1 MTSDFSITRRQ
12 LGKGAAALAMLM
24 AAPRLALAD
33 TAPVVIATE
42 EDVSTLDPHLI
53 RNNHPIGSVVW
64 SIFDSLVRRNADGTH
79 EPRLALS
86 WEQVEPTRWRF
97 KLRSGVKFTNGE
109 EFNADAVKFNFERMN
124 VSPYN

>member
-1 MTSDFSITRRQ
+1 MTSSPTITRRQ
-12 LGKGAAALAMLM
+12 LGQGAAALALL
-24 AAPRLALAD
+24 LALPRNAYAGS
-33 TAPVVIATE
+33 APVVIASE

-64 SIFDSLVRRNADGTH
+64 SVFDSLVRRNADGSH

-109 EFNADAVKFNFERMN
+109 EFDAE
-124 VSPYN
+124 